1 MSFHSK
7 AVFLRHGEREMRSSS
22 RRLTRIG
29 FTLIELLVVISI
41 ISILISILLPAIQ
54 KAREAAAS
62 IRCANNLRQL
72 GIALQAFNTDRNRFP
87 SAGEGYNLSTGT
99 VTFQYT
105 PQNALNINP
114 WTGTTAVFTQSTFT
128 QLLPY
133 IEQGM
138 VYSQFDTSQPYNAT
152 PANIAAAQTSISAFL
167 CPTNPIRQRS
177 GTDSMGFGMT
187 DYMPVNAALINP
199 NSTSG
204 NSLSLPFPGPLDLGA
219 LRVPAA
225 GIEVIQDGLSNTI
238 VIMEDA
244 GRSEFFY
251 SPRYQ
256 DPVAALKGSGAA
268 QLAPATSTSRDS
280 FRWAEPAST
289 TAVNGPP
296 GATYPSNTK
305 IINFAKQPF
314 GGGTLCPWTT
324 PNCGPNEEP
333 FSWHGTGCNCVFADG
348 HVSFIRDDI
357 NPIQLRS
364 LITSMEG
371 VPNSY
376 LDY

>member
-1 MSFHSK
+1 
-7 AVFLRHGEREMRSSS
+7 
-22 RRLTRIG
+22 
-29 FTLIELLVVISI
+29 
-41 ISILISILLPAIQ
+41 
-54 KAREAAAS
+54 
-62 IRCANNLRQL
+62 
-72 GIALQAFNTDRNRFP
+72 
-87 SAGEGYNLSTGT
+87 
-99 VTFQYT
+99 
-105 PQNALNINP
+105 
-114 WTGTTAVFTQSTFT
+114 
-128 QLLPY
+128 
-133 IEQGM
+133 
-138 VYSQFDTSQPYNAT
+138 
-152 PANIAAAQTSISAFL
+152 
-167 CPTNPIRQRS
+167 
-177 GTDSMGFGMT
+177 
-187 DYMPVNAALINP
+187 VNAALINP

-333 FSWHGTGCNCVFADG
+333 FSWHGTGCNCVFADE

>member
-1 MSFHSK
+1 M
-7 AVFLRHGEREMRSSS
+7 
-22 RRLTRIG
+22 
-29 FTLIELLVVISI
+29 LVVISL
-41 ISILISILLPAIQ
+41 ISILLSLLLPAIQ

-72 GIALQAFNTDRNRFP
+72 GIALQGHNTDRNRFP
-87 SAGEGYNLSTGT
+87 SAGEGYNLTAGT

-105 PQNALNINP
+105 PQNAMAINP
-114 WTGTTAVFTQSTFT
+114 WTGTTAVYTQSTFT

-133 IEQGM
+133 IEQGS
-138 VYSQFDTSQPYNAT
+138 VYLQFDLSQPYNAT
-152 PANIAAAQTSISAFL
+152 PANIAAAQTPIPTLL
-167 CPTNPIRQRS
+167 CPTNPIRQRG

-199 NSTSG
+199 NPG
-204 NSLSLPFPGPLDLGA
+204 NGGSLSLAFPTMLDLGA

-225 GIEVIQDGLSNTI
+225 GVEVIQDGLSNTI

-251 SPRYQ
+251 SPKYP
-256 DPVAALKGSGAA
+256 DPVASVRGSAAA

-280 FRWAEPAST
+280 FRWAEAAST

-296 GATYPSNTK
+296 GATFPSRAQ

-333 FSWHGTGCNCVFADG
+333 FSWHGSGCNCVFADG

-371 VPNSY
+371 VPNTY
-376 LDY
+376 TDY